1 MVWAVSLLSMRLISH
16 TLTGSR
22 NPYQIFGVC
31 HDLVPLSQPAPK
43 QLLYPLIGHRCRCAS
58 THFGEIQLALNSIGI
73 SPLITA
79 HPPIFQHRSVRSS
92 TWCYPSFNLAM
103 IRSSRFGSI
112 RSDLRPIQT
121 CFRLGS
127 GIFLLNLATSYKSPA
142 HSSTGTRSDSSSSHC
157 LSAYDFMFFFTPL
170 PGFSFTFPSL
180 YFFTIGHSGVFS
192 LTRWSSLIHTG
203 FHVPHATRDIQKKKE
218 KFLTTGLSPSLVQD
232 SAASSHLTVRS

>member
-1 MVWAVSLLSMRLISH
+1 
-16 TLTGSR
+16 
-22 NPYQIFGVC
+22 
-31 HDLVPLSQPAPK
+31 
-43 QLLYPLIGHRCRCAS
+43 
-58 THFGEIQLALNSIGI
+58 
-73 SPLITA
+73 
-79 HPPIFQHRSVRSS
+79 
-92 TWCYPSFNLAM
+92 M

-112 RSDLRPIQT
+112 RSDIRPIQT

-203 FHVPHATRDIQKKKE
+203 FHVPHATRDIQKKGE
-218 KFLTTGLSPSLVQD
+218 VFDYWTFTIFGAGFSCFVSSYCPQLTDLFFFIFLALL
-232 SAASSHLTVRS
+232 